1 MHSVAQMKVYV
12 CLFSFVIG
20 LFFWA
25 SPAFAQG
32 DASSFERLRQ
42 AETASA
48 RLVLWRGRLTEDKI
62 KAQLSHMRAQ
72 GVPVLSWAAIAAVT
86 IAHSKK
92 APLKDRSTG
101 LVFDQSLERF
111 SAVAWPALRRY
122 RMPATVLID
131 PAQENPESARAVVRR
146 LRQNGIAFGLR
157 LPAGVTPEHA
167 ARRLAAFKSITGQS
181 RPVLL
186 MVGDG
191 VISGKPLPLVL
202 ADIPRLTT
210 DHGVIEPG
218 TDAADLPAFVVS
230 HLAATSPRFQAI
242 IDALPL
248 PVSDI
253 TPRQRLIG
261 RGDVNPPAFGF
272 TVAAGLDD
280 RLGDLICRASGNV
293 GARIERLGAYRI
305 EVRLNRRFSP
315 GLHRIDCLLPGR
327 GTRDNVRWRWFGVRF
342 RVEN

>member
-1 MHSVAQMKVYV
+1 M
-12 CLFSFVIG
+12 G
-20 LFFWA
+20 LFFMA
-25 SPAFAQG
+25 APAAAQG
-32 DASSFERLRQ
+32 SASDFERLRQ

-48 RLVLWRGRLTEDKI
+48 RLMLWRGRLDQDKI
-62 KAQLSHMRAQ
+62 QSQLSHMREQ
-72 GVPVLSWAAIAAVT
+72 GVPVLSWASIAAAT
-86 IAHSKK
+86 IKHSKK
-92 APLKDRSTG
+92 VPLKDRSTG

-111 SAVAWPALRRY
+111 SSIAWPALRRY
-122 RMPATVLID
+122 RMPATVLVD
-131 PAQENPESARAVVRR
+131 PAQENPESARTLAQR
-146 LRQNGIAFGLR
+146 LRQSDISFGLR
-157 LPAGVTPEHA
+157 LPSNPSPELA
-167 ARRLAAFKSITGQS
+167 AQNLAAFKSITGQ
-181 RPVLL
+181 RNPALL

-191 VISGKPLPLVL
+191 IISGTPLPLVL

-210 DHGVIEPG
+210 DHGLIEPG
-218 TDAADLPAFVVS
+218 TNAADIPAFVVS
-230 HLAATSPRFQAI
+230 HLAASSTRFQAI
-242 IDALPL
+242 IDAVPL

-253 TPRQRLIG
+253 TPGKRLIA